1 MDIAR
6 QKPTRKRRAPLFAVA
21 AGVIAIAIV
30 TFALG
35 RLKAAAPEVDRSGL
49 WIGAV
54 QRGEMIRQVKG
65 PGSLVP
71 EEVRWVTAE
80 TAGRVE
86 RILVKPGATVE
97 KDTLLLEIRNP
108 DLVLEE
114 LASQR
119 DVASAEVQ
127 LLQGKGRLDTQELA
141 ERDSVEGLASELAD
155 VRRRAEA
162 YRAGSGEV
170 FSSLDV
176 RKLADREAELT
187 KRLELARS
195 RVAVVQKGKR
205 EEIGAQQAQIARLRD
220 IAAFRKRQIDAMQ
233 VRAGDQGLLQ
243 DLPLELGQWVVPGTV
258 LAKVIRPE
266 KLKAVLRVPELQ
278 AKDLQV
284 GQTAS
289 IDTHNGLVPG
299 RVARIAPAASQ
310 GTVTVEVTLADDGR
324 QLPQGARP
332 DLSVEG
338 TIEIERLKDVL
349 SVERPAGAQPEAM
362 YSLFKLIE
370 GGDAALRERVELG
383 RASVGIIEVRGG
395 LREGDRVILSDMSR
409 WDGVDRVRLK

>member
-71 EEVRWVTAE
+71 EEVRWITAE

-127 LLQGKGRLDTQELA
+127 LLQGKGRLETQELA

-195 RVAVVQKGKR
+195 RVAVAQKGKR

-233 VRAGDQGLLQ
+233 VRAGGEGLLQ

-284 GQTAS
+284 GQPAS
-289 IDTHNGLVPG
+289 IDTHNGLIPG

-310 GTVTVEVTLADDGR
+310 GTVTVEVTLDG

-383 RASVGIIEVRGG
+383 RASVGTIEVRGG